1 MTKKDF
7 LVIYNTANYAANNA
21 FNKLGLKAKFFTN
34 AFKSD
39 FEVLADEEYY
49 LRAELAEKDNGVP
62 KKDQS
67 GQLIINYE
75 NEKKLMVELKKWKL
89 EEFVLDKSK
98 LAPFVPT
105 EKDEKCFL
113 ISPEIYETLNGFV
126 FDLNEEKYLE
136 ILLKQQKT

>member
-7 LVIYNTANYAANNA
+7 LIIYNTASYLANNA
-21 FNKLGLKAKFFTN
+21 FNKLGLKSKFFTN

-39 FEVLADEEYY
+39 FEALADEEYY
-49 LRAELAEKDNGVP
+49 IRAELAEKDNGVP
-62 KKDQS
+62 RKDVNK
-67 GQLIINYE
+67 QLVVSLE
-75 NEKKLMVELKKWKL
+75 NDKKLVVKLKEWKS
-89 EEFVLDKSK
+89 EEFILDKSK

-126 FDLNEEKYLE
+126 FELSEEKYLE
-136 ILLKQQKT
+136 ILAKQQQ